1 MGTNP
6 EAVVGVDRLIIPA
19 FYLIWVLLALFLTVK
34 SGRAIL
40 IRLAM
45 LCLAN
50 WAAHNALLETLG
62 TNPPPLLLPVKDA
75 LFALCVPLVAGRSWS
90 ASAVF
95 GLFVA
100 IGIVHVDAVLTG
112 TQGTPSYYLT
122 LNALFLLQVVAVG
135 IGGGIAWLAIHRR
148 GSVVPG
154 LHPFSARMD
163 ASERKGGA

>member
-1 MGTNP
+1 M
-6 EAVVGVDRLIIPA
+6 GVDRLIIPA
-19 FYLIWVLLALFLTVK
+19 FYLIWVLLALFLAVK

-40 IRLAM
+40 VRLAM

-75 LFALCVPLVAGRSWS
+75 LFALCVPLIAGRSWS

-100 IGIVHVDAVLTG
+100 IGIVHVDAALTDS
-112 TQGTPSYYLT
+112 QGTVSYYLT
-122 LNALFLLQVVAVG
+122 LNGLFWLQVMAVG
-135 IGGGIAWLAIHRR
+135 IGGGLAWLARVR
-148 GSVVPG
+148 SGRDLGAG
-154 LHPFSARMD
+154 LYAFYARVD
-163 ASERKGGA
+163 DSERQGGA